1 MNTLRKIIAAFFTRK
16 KAYRLELPIGL
27 ELSDGDRANLYG
39 WPDLFIQDVH
49 YECS

>member
-1 MNTLRKIIAAFFTRK
+1 MNTLRKLLDAFSLKK

-27 ELSDGDRANLYG
+27 ELSDGNRANLYG